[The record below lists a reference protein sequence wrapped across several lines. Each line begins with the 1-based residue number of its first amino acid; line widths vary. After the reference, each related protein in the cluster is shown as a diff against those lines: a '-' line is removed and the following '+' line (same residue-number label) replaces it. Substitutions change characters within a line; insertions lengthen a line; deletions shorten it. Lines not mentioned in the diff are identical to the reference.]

1 MFTICKFA
9 GRIHFWPA
17 SLAPCGPMMTK
28 ARATWHVAR
37 VDFLHQLGQ
46 IHANGAASLSTQ
58 LTDERIR
65 CNSQNYNR
73 LPLMELLLLPP
84 KVKDA
89 AKPVQ
94 ALAVLALIAS
104 GSLLQ
109 HFSQFLSQLTQ
120 PVNAAAAASWC
131 YCCSTFAY
139 SRHVCL
145 ECSFRVA
152 CQID

>member
-1 MFTICKFA
+1 
-9 GRIHFWPA
+9 
-17 SLAPCGPMMTK
+17 MTK

-120 PVNAAAAASWC
+120 PVNAAAAAS
-131 YCCSTFAY
+131 
-139 SRHVCL
+139 
-145 ECSFRVA
+145 
-152 CQID
+152 